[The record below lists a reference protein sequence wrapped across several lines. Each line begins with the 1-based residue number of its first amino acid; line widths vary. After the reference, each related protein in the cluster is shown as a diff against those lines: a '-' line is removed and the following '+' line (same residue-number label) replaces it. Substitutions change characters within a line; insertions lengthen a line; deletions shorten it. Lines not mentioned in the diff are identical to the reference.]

1 MTLLSDLVH
10 SEGYPLVV
18 DPEPWKQRRVQGDP
32 PNPRSFTAL
41 LCHDPHGLPY
51 IACVVDSIDHVYAC
65 AHEIAGDRYGHAHTE
80 RMLSHQSEIL
90 ARWAR
95 RLADQQGGSA

>member
-1 MTLLSDLVH
+1 VNLSDLVR

-18 DPEPWKQRRVQGDP
+18 DPDPSTRDFQGNP

-41 LCHDPHGLPY
+41 LCHDLHGQPY
-51 IACVVDSIDHVYAC
+51 VACVVDSIDHVYAC
-65 AHEIAGDRYGHAHTE
+65 AHEIAGDRYGHEHTE
-80 RMLSHQSEIL
+80 RMLSEQAHIL

-95 RLADQQGGSA
+95 RLADQPARSSA